1 MDIYKT
7 IIGNA
12 ESEFTEKH
20 SRFLGYARHTETEEE
35 AVAFIDEIR
44 SLNSDARHN
53 IYAYVLNED
62 HRSRFS
68 DDGEPHGTAGK
79 PALDIING
87 LELKD
92 VTVVVTRYF
101 GGILLG
107 TGGLVRAYS
116 KAVKDALLASE
127 MVMMV
132 PGDVISARCD
142 YNLYDRFERILK
154 DFDAEIVA
162 SEFTDSVNIEFA
174 IPETETERFLETVN
188 DKLSSRVRCELVRK
202 KYAKEKIILEK

>member
-7 IIGNA
+7 IIGEA
-12 ESEFTEKH
+12 SSEFTEKH

-35 AVAFIDEIR
+35 AVAFIEEIR

-53 IYAYVLNED
+53 IYAYVLNQD

-116 KAVKDALLASE
+116 KAVKDALEASE
-127 MVMMV
+127 MVLMV
-132 PGDVISARCD
+132 PGDIISARCD
-142 YNLYDRFERILK
+142 YNLYDRFEKILK
-154 DFDAEIVA
+154 DFDADIIS
-162 SEFTDSVNIEFA
+162 SEFTDRVNLEFSV
-174 IPETETERFLETVN
+174 PESVTVKFIDTVN
-188 DKLSSRVRCELVRK
+188 DKLSSRVRCELVSK
-202 KYAKEKIILEK
+202 KYTKEKILKEK

>member
-7 IIGNA
+7 IIGDA

-35 AVAFIDEIR
+35 AVAFIEEIR

-116 KAVKDALLASE
+116 KAVKDALEAAE

-142 YNLYDRFERILK
+142 YNLYDRFDRILK
-154 DFDAEIVA
+154 DFNAEIIN
-162 SEFTDSVNIEFA
+162 SEFTDTVNIEFS
-174 IPETETERFLETVN
+174 IPETETDRFLDTIN
-188 DKLSSRVRCELVRK
+188 DKLSSRVRCELIYK
-202 KYAKEKIILEK
+202 KYAKEKIFLEK

>member
-35 AVAFIDEIR
+35 AIAFIEEIR

-116 KAVKDALLASE
+116 KAVKDALIASE
-127 MVMMV
+127 MVTMV

-162 SEFTDSVNIEFA
+162 SEFTDSVNIEFS

>member
-162 SEFTDSVNIEFA
+162 SEFTDSVNIEFS

>member
-7 IIGNA
+7 IIGSA
-12 ESEFTEKH
+12 SSEFTEKH
-20 SRFLGYARHTETEEE
+20 SRFLGYVKHTETDEE
-35 AVAFIDEIR
+35 AVAFVNEIR

-53 IYAYVLNED
+53 IYAYVLNESN
-62 HRSRFS
+62 RSRFS

-87 LELKD
+87 YELKD

-116 KAVKDALLASE
+116 KAVKDAIEAAEKVL
-127 MVMMV
+127 MV
-132 PGDVISARCD
+132 PGDVISAKCD
-142 YNLYDRFERILK
+142 YSLYDRFENIL
-154 DFDAEIVA
+154 
-162 SEFTDSVNIEFA
+162 SEFGADIIKSDFLDSVYVTFSV
-174 IPETETERFLETVN
+174 PETQSEELIETVN
-188 DKLSSRVRCELVRK
+188 ERLSSRVKCEIIEK
-202 KYAKEKIILEK
+202 KYTKEKIF

>member
-1 MDIYKT
+1 MKIYKT
-7 IIGNA
+7 ISGEA
-12 ESEFTEKH
+12 KSEFTEKH
-20 SRFLGYARHTETEEE
+20 SRFLGYVRHTETDEE

-62 HRSRFS
+62 NRSRFS

-87 LELKD
+87 YELRD

-116 KAVKDALLASE
+116 KAVKDAIEAAEQVL
-127 MVMMV
+127 MV
-132 PGDVISARCD
+132 PGDIIEARCD
-142 YNLYDRFERILK
+142 YALYDKFESILK
-154 DFDAEIVA
+154 EFDADIFDTDFSDRVMVTFSVRKSV
-162 SEFTDSVNIEFA
+162 SES
-174 IPETETERFLETVN
+174 FLEAVRER
-188 DKLSSRVRCELVRK
+188 LSSRVLCEIK
-202 KYAKEKIILEK
+202 GEKYAKEKILK